1 VRGGLRIVFLAVPVL
16 WVAAAHIGPLV
27 AMARISILD
36 VYPGPPDVAPGFGL
50 AAYAAFLHE
59 AGYRAS
65 LLRSL
70 GLAAAATAASL
81 LLSYPLAYH
90 VAVRVAPKQR
100 QRRLMLLVAPFWT
113 SEVLR
118 MFALVLLLANRGA
131 LNAVLRWLGVTSAP
145 VPLLYGTGTV
155 LAGLVYTVLLSMLL
169 PLYAALDRLPANLL
183 AAASTLGA
191 GAWRRFWHVTLPLTA
206 RGIATGSVLTFL
218 ASLGIFA
225 APALLGGPSTPV
237 FATTIADL
245 FGAASGRWPI
255 GAAFGFILL
264 TVGTACAAGLA
275 ALPGLMVSRYSR
287 PARPS

>member
-1 VRGGLRIVFLAVPVL
+1 MKAGLRFLFLAVPVL
-16 WVAAAHIGPLV
+16 WVALAHIGPLL
-27 AMARISILD
+27 AMARISFLD
-36 VYPGPPDVAPGFGL
+36 VYPGPPDATPAFGL

-59 AGYRAS
+59 TGYRVS

-70 GLAAAATAASL
+70 GLAAAATLASL
-81 LLSYPLAYH
+81 LLTYPLAYH
-90 VAVRVAPKQR
+90 VALRVAPQQR

-131 LNAVLRWLGVTSAP
+131 LNGVLRSIGLAGAP
-145 VPLLYGTGTV
+145 LPLLYNTGAV

-183 AAASTLGA
+183 AAASMLGA
-191 GAWRRFWHVTLPLTA
+191 GAWRRFWQVTLPLTA
-206 RGIATGSVLTFL
+206 RGIATGTVLTFL
-218 ASLGIFA
+218 AGLGIFT
-225 APALLGGPSTPV
+225 APALLDGPAMPV
-237 FATTIADL
+237 FATVIADL
-245 FGAASGRWPI
+245 FGAASGRWPL

-275 ALPGLMVSRYSR
+275 TLPGLVVSRHGR
-287 PARPS
+287 PERRA

>member
-1 VRGGLRIVFLAVPVL
+1 
-16 WVAAAHIGPLV
+16 VAAAHIGPLL
-27 AMARISILD
+27 AMAHISFLD
-36 VYPGPPDVAPGFGL
+36 VYPGPPNARPAVGL

-70 GLAAAATAASL
+70 GLAAAATVASL

-90 VAVRVAPKQR
+90 VALRVDPRQR

-118 MFALVLLLANRGA
+118 MFALVLLLANRGV
-131 LNAVLRWLGVTSAP
+131 LNAVLRWLGATSAP

-191 GAWRRFWHVTLPLTA
+191 GAWRRFWHVTLPMTA

-225 APALLGGPSTPV
+225 APALLGGPTTPV

-275 ALPGLMVSRYSR
+275 ALPGLMVSRYGR
-287 PARPS
+287 PMQPP